1 MSVMRKTDFNPDCIT
16 YSQMNMIFN
25 ARMYYRRLTA
35 WTRAY
40 LISNYFGIGTA
51 EDLFGS
57 LYLETLDLGN
67 MLRIVH
73 GREAAEKYSQLLSLF
88 AIALRDIITAQLQ
101 GDEEGVEKNVNRLY
115 QMAAER
121 KAFIQAINPYASP
134 EYEDLFKIYVQY
146 ILEEANALAAG
157 DYSRAS
163 TVYDLLTEQAERL
176 GDAFAEGIYNYITS
190 GARGLP
196 LPQGD
201 DRKCI
206 TYDQMNAISEI
217 RMFWFEL
224 VTGIRN
230 YMLSR
235 YLGLGNVD
243 EVKTRLMQMPAEF
256 EDDLSLLF
264 GDQVPKNYS
273 RLYYTYLDLIGA
285 LLTAQMEGNI
295 DEINRITRLLYQNAD
310 ERAAAITALNPSF
323 WDENEWK
330 DRLYQNLQTTI
341 TESTTF
347 LTGDYA
353 RNIDAFRTLLNQ
365 ADSTSNYLAEGL
377 FQYLTTEGIKS

>member
-1 MSVMRKTDFNPDCIT
+1 MRKTDFNPDCIT

-134 EYEDLFKIYVQY
+134 EYEDLFEIYVQY

-235 YLGLGNVD
+235 YLGLGNAD